1 MNTVTIRIG
10 DDDLKVIDRIFEN
23 ESAFDPR
30 TQEDRVLIEVMKQV
44 QNNPKVYIEEYD
56 IDMDNTIAEFIS
68 SDMTNIYFELK
79 ELNRLK
85 RLELKMILEQSG
97 ITGGL
102 YDHFVGEVEKNE

>member
-44 QNNPKVYIEEYD
+44 QNNPKIYIEEYD
-56 IDMDNTIAEFIS
+56 IDMD
-68 SDMTNIYFELK
+68 K
-79 ELNRLK
+79 K
-85 RLELKMILEQSG
+85 
-97 ITGGL
+97 
-102 YDHFVGEVEKNE
+102 

>member
-23 ESAFDPR
+23 ESAFDPH

-56 IDMDNTIAEFIS
+56 IDID
-68 SDMTNIYFELK
+68 K
-79 ELNRLK
+79 K
-85 RLELKMILEQSG
+85 
-97 ITGGL
+97 
-102 YDHFVGEVEKNE
+102 

>member
-56 IDMDNTIAEFIS
+56 IDID
-68 SDMTNIYFELK
+68 K
-79 ELNRLK
+79 K
-85 RLELKMILEQSG
+85 
-97 ITGGL
+97 
-102 YDHFVGEVEKNE
+102 

>member
-44 QNNPKVYIEEYD
+44 QNIPKVYIEEYD
-56 IDMDNTIAEFIS
+56 IDMD
-68 SDMTNIYFELK
+68 K
-79 ELNRLK
+79 K
-85 RLELKMILEQSG
+85 
-97 ITGGL
+97 
-102 YDHFVGEVEKNE
+102 

>member
-30 TQEDRVLIEVMKQV
+30 THEDRVLIEVMKQV

-56 IDMDNTIAEFIS
+56 IDMD
-68 SDMTNIYFELK
+68 K
-79 ELNRLK
+79 K
-85 RLELKMILEQSG
+85 
-97 ITGGL
+97 
-102 YDHFVGEVEKNE
+102 

>member
-1 MNTVTIRIG
+1 MMYYIQYMNTVTIRIG

-56 IDMDNTIAEFIS
+56 IDID
-68 SDMTNIYFELK
+68 K
-79 ELNRLK
+79 K
-85 RLELKMILEQSG
+85 
-97 ITGGL
+97 
-102 YDHFVGEVEKNE
+102 

>member
-1 MNTVTIRIG
+1 MNSVTIRIG

-56 IDMDNTIAEFIS
+56 IDMD
-68 SDMTNIYFELK
+68 K
-79 ELNRLK
+79 K
-85 RLELKMILEQSG
+85 
-97 ITGGL
+97 
-102 YDHFVGEVEKNE
+102 

>member
-56 IDMDNTIAEFIS
+56 IDMD
-68 SDMTNIYFELK
+68 K
-79 ELNRLK
+79 K
-85 RLELKMILEQSG
+85 
-97 ITGGL
+97 
-102 YDHFVGEVEKNE
+102 

>member
-44 QNNPKVYIEEYD
+44 QNNPKIYIEEYD
-56 IDMDNTIAEFIS
+56 IDIFGFIF
-68 SDMTNIYFELK
+68 TKYNKIYLINNYE
-79 ELNRLK
+79 
-85 RLELKMILEQSG
+85 
-97 ITGGL
+97 
-102 YDHFVGEVEKNE
+102 

>member
-10 DDDLKVIDRIFEN
+10 DDDLKVIGRIFEN

-56 IDMDNTIAEFIS
+56 IDMD
-68 SDMTNIYFELK
+68 K
-79 ELNRLK
+79 K
-85 RLELKMILEQSG
+85 
-97 ITGGL
+97 
-102 YDHFVGEVEKNE
+102 

>member
-44 QNNPKVYIEEYD
+44 QKNPKVYIEEYD
-56 IDMDNTIAEFIS
+56 IDMD
-68 SDMTNIYFELK
+68 K
-79 ELNRLK
+79 K
-85 RLELKMILEQSG
+85 
-97 ITGGL
+97 
-102 YDHFVGEVEKNE
+102 